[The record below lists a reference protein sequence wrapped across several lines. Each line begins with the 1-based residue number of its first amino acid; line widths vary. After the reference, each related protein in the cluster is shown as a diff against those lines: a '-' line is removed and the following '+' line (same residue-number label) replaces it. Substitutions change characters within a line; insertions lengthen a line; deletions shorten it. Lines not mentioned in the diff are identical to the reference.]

1 MTKANET
8 DDHSFRTGKYR
19 FRPPFVT
26 PAHPDEVAFSWLTY
40 DLSRYFFEFMR
51 NFLVVGALRY
61 AADKTENQILSYLFW
76 GSILAFY
83 GFVFSFI
90 CFWNLRLIS
99 FAFPKSDLAQ
109 IIDLLLS
116 VVLALAITLPLY
128 EIIIYVTGE
137 MSAVHQ

>member
-51 NFLVVGALRY
+51 WSRLSEQSFRVG
-61 AADKTENQILSYLFW
+61 K
-76 GSILAFY
+76 
-83 GFVFSFI
+83 
-90 CFWNLRLIS
+90 WNLC
-99 FAFPKSDLAQ
+99 Q
-109 IIDLLLS
+109 
-116 VVLALAITLPLY
+116 
-128 EIIIYVTGE
+128 G
-137 MSAVHQ
+137 